1 MPNAAELI
9 QEVYIDP
16 IKSVLFIDDKF
27 PTYADAING
36 IDTEDAVP
44 DAQALK
50 REDDAQYEDL
60 FASNQERS
68 ADSGEEPILPDV
80 ARALNLT
87 RSCRE
92 CGYIFDVEN
101 SAETALGYEK
111 EASFINK
118 ADFVVLD
125 FILDD
130 KTDSGRAALEI
141 IELLDNTKRFNLVV
155 VYTNNDP
162 SEVAHEIAHFLRG
175 KKEQAKISKNAAR
188 RLGEIPEERLSEFL
202 TDYLSGELA
211 PLAAWYGKQGLKGSP
226 TEDDLE
232 NAFETYASARFP
244 DSPVRDDSI
253 LRGCGTASDQSPW
266 ICGKGVFIAVVH
278 KNKVEATVKTLLKIL
293 KDCLVTYVPS
303 PISMLIHKSINTLKE
318 GGTNILEHAF
328 GDEQN
333 RAALLYRA
341 LTVECRASN
350 SERVAELRF
359 GDLMRKALS
368 VLSFEVQKRTADFG
382 SRLLSHCTD
391 SCSEENQFN
400 LATKLEKLRCED
412 ERQFFLNVN
421 ATLCCQPLE
430 TGHMTTGMIFRQKD
444 KKNRIWICATP
455 ACDLVPGRDKKGG
468 GYRDLLSPANY
479 FEALRIQRDGKL
491 DRVLSVATQANH
503 LFINVDG
510 SIQAFQILQGNSR
523 QPQSY
528 IFYTQDGGY
537 LNANSTLTLKTICT
551 EEQDGS
557 LSLVFHEYE
566 FEVIG
571 QLRPEY
577 ASRFLTITGDW
588 NSRIG
593 VDFVNFSKE
602 KEQ

>member
-36 IDTEDAVP
+36 IETEEVVP

-50 REDDAQYEDL
+50 QEDDAQYADL
-60 FASNQERS
+60 FANKQERS
-68 ADSGEEPILPDV
+68 ADSGEVPLLPDV
-80 ARALNLT
+80 ERALNLT

-101 SAETALGYEK
+101 SAETALDYEK
-111 EASFINK
+111 DASFINK
-118 ADFVVLD
+118 AGFVVLD

-141 IELLDNTKRFNLVV
+141 IERLNNTKRFNLVV

-162 SEVAHEIAHFLRG
+162 FEVAHEVAHFLRG
-175 KKEQAKISKNAAR
+175 KNGQAKISKKAR
-188 RLGEIPEERLSEFL
+188 QRLGDIPEERLSEFL
-202 TDYLSGELA
+202 TDYLSGGLA
-211 PLAAWYGKQGLKGSP
+211 PLTDWFEKLGVKGSP
-226 TEDDLE
+226 KEEDLE
-232 NAFETYASARFP
+232 NAFETYANARFP

-278 KNKVEATVKTLLKIL
+278 KNKAEATVKTLLGIL
-293 KDCLVTYVPS
+293 KDCLTTYVPS

-318 GGTNILEHAF
+318 GGTDILEEAF
-328 GDEQN
+328 GNKET

-341 LTVECRASN
+341 LTAECRASN
-350 SERVAELRF
+350 SERVSELRF

-368 VLSFEVQKRTADFG
+368 VLSFEVQKRTTDFG
-382 SRLLSHCTD
+382 SRLLAHCTD
-391 SCSEENQFN
+391 SCSEDSQFN
-400 LATKLEKLRCED
+400 LATKLEKLKCED
-412 ERQFFLNVN
+412 ERQLILNVN
-421 ATLCCQPLE
+421 STLCCQPLE

-444 KKNRIWICATP
+444 KTSRIWICATP

-468 GYRDLLSPANY
+468 GYRDLLSPGNY
-479 FEALRIQRDGKL
+479 FEALRIRRDSKL
-491 DRVLSVATQANH
+491 DDVLAVATEANH
-503 LFINVDG
+503 LFINIDG
-510 SIQAFQILQGNSR
+510 KIQAFQILQGNSR

-537 LNANSTLTLKTICT
+537 LKDDSTLKLKTICT
-551 EEQDGS
+551 EKHADIA
-557 LSLVFHEYE
+557 SLVFHEHE

-577 ASRFLTITGDW
+577 ASRFLTVTGDW

-593 VDFVNFSKE
+593 VDFVNFSLE
-602 KEQ
+602 KKH